1 MEEIEV
7 MEDRPVQ
14 KQNRIQNFDY
24 SQNGVYFIT
33 ICTENR
39 KCLLSRIIPPTTTTA
54 TNVPAVFTVPTV
66 GGGVLDAPQVLLT
79 DFGRV
84 VDHRIRQM
92 NAVYSE
98 IRAEKYVIMPNHIHL
113 LLTIDR
119 GVVVTSGTSRTPSPT
134 NALIPRYVSTL
145 KRMCNK
151 VFGQNIWQRSFHDHV
166 IREERDYQMI
176 WQYIDANPA
185 LWEKDCFYT
194 EE

>member
-1 MEEIEV
+1 MEE
-7 MEDRPVQ
+7 RPVR
-14 KQNRIQNFDY
+14 KQNRIKSFDY

-39 KCLLSRIIPPTTTTA
+39 KCLLARIIPATTHTL
-54 TNVPAVFTVPTV
+54 PTVPTV
-66 GGGVLDAPQVLLT
+66 GGGVLDAPQVHLS

-84 VDHRIRQM
+84 VDRQIRQM

-98 IRAEKYVIMPNHIHL
+98 IKAEKYVIMPNHIHL
-113 LLTIDR
+113 LLMIDR
-119 GVVVTSGTSRTPSPT
+119 GAVVTSGTSRTPSPT